1 MLHDTAIA
9 RLSVGTFSGRGTLLV
24 DFFGLLLAV
33 NSIGQERR
41 SLQQLLAF
49 PVSAR
54 TVFRAFTTPELVKR
68 WWADAGA
75 EWVACDIDL
84 RPGGQWRWVFRLGQA
99 EVGFH
104 GEYREVAAP
113 RRLVYTEVFELPSEG
128 AAPLATMTL
137 VEKDGTTT
145 MSLRSEYATAELRD
159 LVLASGMDA
168 GMQRSYDRIDD
179 LVSEGPLTGE

>member
-1 MLHDTAIA
+1 MTEQRVGCRHGSAVVTRPSDTELEITRVFDA
-9 RLSVGTFSGRGTLLV
+9 
-24 DFFGLLLAV
+24 
-33 NSIGQERR
+33 
-41 SLQQLLAF
+41 
-49 PVSAR
+49 SAR

-84 RPGGQWRWVFRLGQA
+84 RPGGKWRWVFRLGQG

-113 RRLVYTEVFELPSEG
+113 YRLVYTEIFEMPGTAPPSED

-145 MSLRSEYATAELRD
+145 MRLRAEYATAELRD
-159 LVLASGMDA
+159 LVLASGMEA

-179 LVSEGPLTGE
+179 LVSDDRLTGG